1 MQEKNAMLA
10 CAPLFCYCNVLGQLW
25 QRVKRKPQWTCGAVA
40 LALWLLFLA
49 GFMSDMVAT
58 ESYDKWAHNY
68 DYTDGLHYAEI
79 SIITGPAALIFL
91 WLLSTALLKSISE
104 HLKRHDRAT
113 WDTAMDGANL
123 RSPCSASHSWLG
135 PACCCCSLAYR
146 LLSTIHKGPDE
157 YSLCVPLVEEED
169 GRRGEIEV

>member
-104 HLKRHDRAT
+104 HLKRH
-113 WDTAMDGANL
+113 
-123 RSPCSASHSWLG
+123 ASCDLGHGNGRCQPEVPVQRLPLWLG